1 MDRKLSD
8 VNQFKQ
14 NTNQNPSTVTYKVN
28 NDNQDNNYF
37 NDAELNQDI
46 IKFSDEL
53 MDLANVLE
61 EKKALGIEEDRMK
74 EFADVFIFEDK
85 EKEEEFNLLRKNL
98 GVPTARMEV
107 KSLIKWLN
115 DSLEELLQNNGR
127 TIKDLFLSSMMLY
140 EKSFNEIVRQVSV
153 QCVERG

>member
-1 MDRKLSD
+1 MSD